1 MKGIRRGR
9 MRGRRI
15 SIYIYIHRERERERE
30 KEKERERERERE
42 SRGRVRRGRIS
53 RGPLVGAGEPNGKRQ
68 PNISQVVI
76 GAGCRAH

>member
-9 MRGRRI
+9 VRGRR
-15 SIYIYIHRERERERE
+15 IYIYIHIYIYRERERERE
-30 KEKERERERERE
+30 IERQRE
-42 SRGRVRRGRIS
+42 SRGQVRGGRIS